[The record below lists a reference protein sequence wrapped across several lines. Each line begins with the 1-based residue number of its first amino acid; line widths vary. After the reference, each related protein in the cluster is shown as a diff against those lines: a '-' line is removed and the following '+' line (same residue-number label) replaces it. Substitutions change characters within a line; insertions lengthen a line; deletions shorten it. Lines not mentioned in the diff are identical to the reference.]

1 MAEQLEQLLTSM
13 ATAELKVGA
22 EPHPDAETEPD
33 AFLWKITYS
42 TYRA

>member
-13 ATAELKVGA
+13 AAAEPKFEA